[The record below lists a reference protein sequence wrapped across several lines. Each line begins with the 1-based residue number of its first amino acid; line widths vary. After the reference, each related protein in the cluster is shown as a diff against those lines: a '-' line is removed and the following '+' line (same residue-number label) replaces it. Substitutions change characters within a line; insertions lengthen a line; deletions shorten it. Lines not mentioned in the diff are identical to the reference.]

1 MPRRRD
7 TKRRRLAVLG
17 FLGPRP
23 GLEQMPCVSV
33 RKEKERKER
42 EKRERKEREKALLC
56 LASFQGNMR
65 WQPGS

>member
-1 MPRRRD
+1 M
-7 TKRRRLAVLG
+7 G

-65 WQPGS
+65 WQPCS